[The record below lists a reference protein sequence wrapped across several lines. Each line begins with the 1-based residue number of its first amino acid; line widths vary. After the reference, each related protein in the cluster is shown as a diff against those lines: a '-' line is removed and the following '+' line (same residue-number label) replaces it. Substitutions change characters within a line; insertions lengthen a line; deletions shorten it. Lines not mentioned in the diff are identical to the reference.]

1 MGAIK
6 TDPSAKENTQGRH
19 YTPKSALRN
28 TQLLDPATARSPK
41 IASSDSQLRKL
52 G

>member
-1 MGAIK
+1 MSAIK
-6 TDPSAKENTQGRH
+6 TDPPAKENTQGRH
-19 YTPKSALRN
+19 YTPKCVLREM
-28 TQLLDPATARSPK
+28 QVPDPAIPPPLK